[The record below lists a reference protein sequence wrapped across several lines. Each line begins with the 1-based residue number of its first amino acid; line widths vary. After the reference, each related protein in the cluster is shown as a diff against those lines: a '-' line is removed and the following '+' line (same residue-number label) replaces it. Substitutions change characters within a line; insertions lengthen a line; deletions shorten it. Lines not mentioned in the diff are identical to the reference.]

1 MQGGPLDF
9 ERPATVTFRR
19 TARGERIMKDT
30 MNKLTLNKLANHITV
45 VDEELD
51 EVVELLGLFEGY
63 DDSHAAP
70 PEILRVTR
78 AAVERIRAA
87 QHVLAMM
94 RDETGS
100 LRGS

>member
-1 MQGGPLDF
+1 VRIIRLSSAAARANPL
-9 ERPATVTFRR
+9 
-19 TARGERIMKDT
+19 ARFTHELLLRHRLDIVV
-30 MNKLTLNKLANHITV
+30 V

-70 PEILRVTR
+70 PEILRITR
-78 AAVERIRAA
+78 AAVEMIRAA

-94 RDETGS
+94 RDEVN
-100 LRGS
+100 R

>member
-1 MQGGPLDF
+1 MSSGTEPESGRNL
-9 ERPATVTFRR
+9 
-19 TARGERIMKDT
+19 I
-30 MNKLTLNKLANHITV
+30 NHIFV

-70 PEILRVTR
+70 PEMLRITR
-78 AAVERIRAA
+78 VAVEKIRAA

-94 RDETGS
+94 RDEVS
-100 LRGS
+100 R